1 MGVATTYSVAA
12 RPITPAALAAD
23 IDDCVKVIN
32 VETHGTE
39 RHDNMR
45 TDKQL
50 AGDAAESLAIALI
63 ERAGLR
69 VLERNY
75 RVRGGEIDCVALDGD
90 TLVFVEVRFRK
101 NQRFGGAAASIDQ
114 RKQQRIIHA
123 AQIYLMKNA
132 RQANRACRFDC
143 VVLDALDAEASEW
156 IKDAF
161 QLF

>member
-1 MGVATTYSVAA
+1 MES
-12 RPITPAALAAD
+12 
-23 IDDCVKVIN
+23 
-32 VETHGTE
+32 
-39 RHDNMR
+39 HDNMR

-50 AGDAAESLAIALI
+50 AGDQAESLAIALI

-75 RVRGGEIDCVALDGD
+75 RVRGGEIDGIALDGE
-90 TLVFVEVRFRK
+90 TLVFIEVRFRK
-101 NQRFGGAAASIDQ
+101 NHRFGGAAASIDQ

-123 AQIYLMKNA
+123 AQIYLMQNS
-132 RQANRACRFDC
+132 RHANRSCRFDC
-143 VVLDALDAEASEW
+143 VLLDALDTNTAEW